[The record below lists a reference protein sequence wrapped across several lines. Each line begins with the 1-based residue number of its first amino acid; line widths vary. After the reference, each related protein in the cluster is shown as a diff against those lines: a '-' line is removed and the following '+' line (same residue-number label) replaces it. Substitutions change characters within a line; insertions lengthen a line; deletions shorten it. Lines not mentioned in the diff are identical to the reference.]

1 MAISTK
7 KLQLTDFMLF
17 NDTCPL
23 IYQNCNFPS
32 LQYYQLYSIVIIII
46 IINFINIVC
55 RSIPEDINRIQT
67 LQILDLRLNQITTTL
82 PSTLPE
88 LLIFFSLNIRGNEV
102 TELDMRRAKNLHVV
116 NCSDNLIRTLS
127 LHKGRV
133 SMINARNNCK

>member
-32 LQYYQLYSIVIIII
+32 LQYYQLYSIVI

-88 LLIFFSLNIRGNEV
+88 LLIFFSLNIRGNKV